1 MATVRGGRGMVM
13 APHREAAAAGARIL
27 GAGGTAIEAAL
38 ATAATLTV
46 VYPHMTGLGGDSFWL
61 VAVPGQSPV
70 AIDGAGRAGA
80 GVNAELYAAQGLA
93 EIPWRGP
100 LAAITAAGAV
110 AAWQEALA
118 INAGWGGRCPLG
130 PLFADAIRHADDGV
144 AVTASHAGAL
154 ATHGAALGA
163 VAGFRNLH
171 ALDGQWPA
179 AGAMLRQPALARTL
193 RLLARD
199 GLRSFYDGAL
209 ARQVAAEL
217 AQAGTPLT
225 AADLAAQ
232 RATRRQPLELALP
245 QARVFNTGPPTQGL
259 ASLLIL
265 GLFARLGVTAADGFA
280 HVHGLVE
287 CTKRA
292 FAIRDREI
300 GHREDD
306 GTDLAH
312 HLGPAALAAQA
323 AAIDPARA
331 APWPAQHGAGDT
343 VWFGCIDA
351 AGRAV
356 SVIQSIYFEFGSGVA
371 LPDSGFVWQNRGSAF
386 RLRGTGPN
394 LLGPRRKPFHTL
406 NPALARFA
414 DGRVMVYGAMGGD
427 GQPQTQAALFTRYA
441 LFGQDLQAAISAPR
455 WLLGRTWGE
464 THTALRLESRFP
476 AELSLQLAAAGH
488 RIEPAAA
495 FDQAM
500 GHAGAIVHRPQQGFE
515 GASDPRSDGAA
526 IPAGHGA

>member
-1 MATVRGGRGMVM
+1 V
-13 APHREAAAAGARIL
+13 
-27 GAGGTAIEAAL
+27 AAL

-61 VAVPGQSPV
+61 IATPGQAPV

-80 GVNAELYAAQGLA
+80 GVSARLYAGEGLA
-93 EIPWRGP
+93 AIPWRGP
-100 LAAITAAGAV
+100 LAAITVAGAV

-118 INAGWGGRCPLG
+118 INAGWGGKLP
-130 PLFADAIRHADDGV
+130 PAALFADAIRHAEQGT
-144 AVTASHAGAL
+144 AVTASHADAL
-154 ATHGAALGA
+154 ATHGAVLGA
-163 VAGFRNLH
+163 VSGFRGLH
-171 ALDGQWPA
+171 AVHGRWPA
-179 AGAMLRQPALARTL
+179 CGEILRQPALAQTL
-193 RLLARD
+193 ALLARD
-199 GLRSFYDGAL
+199 GLRSFYEGAL
-209 ARQVAAEL
+209 ARRIAAEL
-217 AQAGTPLT
+217 AQAGAPLT
-225 AADLAAQ
+225 AADLAMQ
-232 RATRRQPLELALP
+232 HATVRQPLRLGLP
-245 QARVFNTGPPTQGL
+245 VAQVFNTGPPSQGL

-265 GLFARLGVTAADGFA
+265 ALFTRLGVTEPDGFA

-287 CTKRA
+287 STKRA

-306 GTDLAH
+306 GADLAH
-312 HLGPAALAAQA
+312 HLAPAALAAQV
-323 AAIDPARA
+323 AAIDPQRA
-331 APWPAQHGAGDT
+331 APWPAGHGAGDT

-356 SVIQSIYFEFGSGVA
+356 SVIQSIYFEFGSGLA
-371 LPDSGFVWQNRGSAF
+371 LPESGFVWQNRGSAF
-386 RLRGTGPN
+386 RLTGGGPN
-394 LLGPRRKPFHTL
+394 LIGPGRKPFHTL

-441 LFGQDLQAAISAPR
+441 LFSQDLQEAISAPR

-464 THTALRLESRFP
+464 SHTALRLESRFP
-476 AELSLQLAAAGH
+476 GALFRQLATAGH
-488 RIEPAAA
+488 SVEPAAA

-500 GHAGAIVHRPQQGFE
+500 GHAGAIVHRPGQGFE

-526 IPAGHGA
+526 VAADPEA